1 MLKKTKLKGYE
12 RVQASLFLN
21 TESKI
26 SCYIV
31 QVRKLA
37 RHSFVC
43 SHRGLLAFFFPL
55 LAWVFYTSGENS
67 PNELAACQFKQQE
80 VY

>member
-1 MLKKTKLKGYE
+1 M
-12 RVQASLFLN
+12 LFLN
-21 TESKI
+21 TKSKI

-31 QVRKLA
+31 QIRKLE
-37 RHSFVC
+37 RHSFTC
-43 SHRGLLAFFFPL
+43 THRGLLTVFFL